1 MSMAEV
7 MGAIPTLWDDT
18 VCVGHCYVCAPK
30 LRRMV
35 EDRPRL
41 LKLAQDR
48 VAERMAL
55 EDSFDP
61 VLPPGTVLILSGR
74 KAWDVP
80 DADSKRGSGGS
91 DPYMRFTL
99 GVQAVEV
106 AEVASKVSGNS
117 NNPDWSRDPPLHL
130 LIEGGAQSASHLSLT
145 AVLLDKDFTNDDD
158 ALAQSTLKHLRVRRG
173 PQSMGVTL
181 KGLPGWPDVRMQF
194 EYELVPPEGFV
205 WPP

>member
-1 MSMAEV
+1 M
-7 MGAIPTLWDDT
+7 
-18 VCVGHCYVCAPK
+18 
-30 LRRMV
+30 
-35 EDRPRL
+35 
-41 LKLAQDR
+41 
-48 VAERMAL
+48 
-55 EDSFDP
+55 
-61 VLPPGTVLILSGR
+61 
-74 KAWDVP
+74 P